1 MDSPHETPLIIAHR
15 GASALAPENT
25 FAAFRRAVA
34 DGAEGLEFD
43 VQLTRDGQVVVFHDE
58 TLDRTA
64 LRSGNIRELSAAEL
78 ASIDI
83 GSWFNTAVPDHA
95 DPLFSRETIPTL
107 AAVLEFLKDFTGR
120 IYIELKCSETDA
132 DELSKA
138 VCDTICSS
146 PLKPQ
151 MIVKSF
157 TLSTIPIIRQL
168 CPTVLTA
175 ALFSPKIM
183 NIFRKEKYLVKIA
196 DDLGADELSLH
207 YALATRKLMDSAE
220 NRGLPVTVWTV
231 DNPRWLKRSVGLGLK
246 AIITNDPARLL
257 AIRSELLR
265 NPDV

>member
-1 MDSPHETPLIIAHR
+1 MNSSQDTPLIIAHR

-25 FAAFRRAVA
+25 IAAFRKAIA

-43 VQLTRDGQVVVFHDE
+43 VQLTRDGQVVVFHDD
-58 TLDRTA
+58 TLDRTGRRCG
-64 LRSGNIRELSAAEL
+64 LIREFETAEL

-83 GSWFNTAVPDHA
+83 GSWFNTAVPVHA
-95 DPLFSRETIPTL
+95 DPLFARETIPTL
-107 AAVLEFLKDFTGR
+107 AQVLAFLEDFTGR

-138 VCDTICSS
+138 VCDTVRSS

-157 TLSTIPIIRQL
+157 TLRTIPMIRHH
-168 CPTVLTA
+168 CPAVRTA
-175 ALFSPKIM
+175 ALFAPKVM
-183 NIFRKEKYLVKIA
+183 NVLQKEKYLVKIA

-207 YALATRKLMDSAE
+207 YALATRRLLNSAE
-220 NRGLPVTVWTV
+220 SWGLPVTVWTV
-231 DNPRWLKRSVGLGLK
+231 DDPRWLKRNIGSGLS

-257 AIRSELLR
+257 TTRRELLR
-265 NPDV
+265 SIAK